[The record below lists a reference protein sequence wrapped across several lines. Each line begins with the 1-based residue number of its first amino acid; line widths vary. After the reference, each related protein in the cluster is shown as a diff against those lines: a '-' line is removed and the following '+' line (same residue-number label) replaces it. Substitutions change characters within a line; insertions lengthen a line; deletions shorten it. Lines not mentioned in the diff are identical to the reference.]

1 MNKARQTGFT
11 TIELVTVLA
20 IIAMLVA
27 ILLPAVTA
35 VRSMAVQ
42 AKQQAQFTAI
52 GAALTA
58 FRNDYGDYPPSTGF
72 VYGPGYTDYCGA
84 QKLCEALLGWDLMG
98 FHPDSEFRSD
108 GHTAG
113 GRFIYDPGDAVE
125 MARRKDR
132 YLELDNVTAFRLGN
146 APGQAL
152 YNNIDR
158 LRDNINPDT
167 FVLCDVFAIKRITM
181 PNGAAVKAGSPI
193 LYYRANRSAQ
203 GLMRPD
209 PDIYD
214 YRDNLI
220 LVTLG
225 RITDGQKPL
234 PNQTLEGRQNFCE
247 KITDWKLPTVNRADS
262 TTWYP
267 HRPDSYILISAGPDG
282 LYGTADD
289 ITNFDN

>member
-1 MNKARQTGFT
+1 VNKAKQTGFT

-35 VRSMAVQ
+35 VRNMAVQ

-52 GAALTA
+52 GTALTA
-58 FRNDYGDYPPSTGF
+58 FRNDYGDYPPSSGF
-72 VYGPGYTDYCGA
+72 VFGPGGGYMDYCGA

-108 GHTAG
+108 GKTAT
-113 GRFIYDPGDAVE
+113 GRFVYDPGDAVE

-152 YNNIDR
+152 Y
-158 LRDNINPDT
+158 DNTDILNPDT
-167 FVLCDVFAIKRITM
+167 FVLCDVFGAKRIAL
-181 PNGAAVKAGSPI
+181 PNGNSVKAGSPI
-193 LYYRANRSAQ
+193 LYYRANRSGQ
-203 GLMRPD
+203 TVQER
-209 PDIYD
+209 
-214 YRDNLI
+214 YRASDNEAL
-220 LVTLG
+220 LALG
-225 RITDGQKPL
+225 KMTDRNKPHPL
-234 PNQTLEGRQNFCE
+234 LSGNTFHQ
-247 KITDWKLPTVNRADS
+247 KITDWKLPTVTLADPA
-262 TTWYP
+262 TWYP

-289 ITNFDN
+289 VTNFDN